1 MIVLFEEYK
10 YLTRDLKDIIGER
23 YYSSMNNK
31 DYSKISYV
39 GYYFNPSINE
49 GKGDVII
56 ILPKVFLDTDDLAF
70 HRYSPIQLLN
80 FDSNFVK
87 TLDSSNITKF
97 IFEVST
103 WIYRSINQYRKR
115 RPENIITESQY
126 IGNIV
131 TNIDKDSST
140 ELDIILSIVNFYKR
154 NKQLFAFI
162 ARDSNSHNNKINWN
176 KTINSTVPIIKNN
189 KPIYLNLKT
198 TNKKINDDE
207 ELLIIFYSTLNFI
220 KNKYF
225 FEFKLPQNYKLIE
238 GRHYE
243 RLLAKGCSVL
253 KRIKYKYFSD
263 KMKIMYKLLYVFF
276 ERSGKA
282 KINKLQEEVLLAKD
296 FHIIFEDMVD
306 SLISDDDI
314 DTDTELKR
322 HKDGKEID
330 HIYRDSSFFEN
341 DDIYFIGDS
350 KYYKAKSNIGTL
362 SKAKQF
368 TYAKNVIQFNIDL
381 FNKGRLDSG
390 IRYRDIYTEGY
401 NITPNFFI
409 SAMVNNDLDFH
420 QPNLENI
427 NKPILSFHFENRLF
441 DRDTLIL
448 QSYKIN
454 FLFLLSCYIS
464 KNQLI
469 KLRFKKEAR
478 SKFREDL
485 ISHLNS
491 SYKLYKITPKNNNLI
506 EKYFK
511 LLNGKVYKPSGFGD
525 SFVLALEE
533 KDSYREYNE
542 SLLKIIDYEEV
553 ERINY
558 YLA

>member
-10 YLTRDLKDIIGER
+10 YLTEDLKSILGER
-23 YYSSMNNK
+23 YYSPMNNK
-31 DYSKISYV
+31 SYSKTNYV
-39 GYYFNPSINE
+39 GYYFDPSINE

-56 ILPKVFLDTDDLAF
+56 ILPKVFLDTNDLAF
-70 HRYSPIQLLN
+70 SKYSPIQLLN
-80 FDSNFVK
+80 FDAEFVK
-87 TLDSSNITKF
+87 SVDTSNITKF

-103 WIYRSINQYRKR
+103 WLYRSINQYKKR
-115 RPENIITESQY
+115 RPENIISENQH

-140 ELDIILSIVNFYKR
+140 ELDIILSIVGFYKG
-154 NKQLFAFI
+154 NKQLFSFI
-162 ARDSNSHNNKINWN
+162 ARDSNSHKNKINWS
-176 KTINSTVPIIKNN
+176 KTINNTLPIIKNN

-198 TNKKINDDE
+198 TSKKINDDE

-225 FEFKLPQNYKLIE
+225 FEFKLPQNYELIE

-243 RLLAKGCSVL
+243 RLLDKGCSVL

-263 KMKIMYKLLYVFF
+263 KMKIMYNLLYVFF

-314 DTDTELKR
+314 DTKLKK
-322 HKDGKEID
+322 HKDGKEVD
-330 HIYRDSSFFEN
+330 HIYRDSSFFKD
-341 DDIYFIGDS
+341 DDIYYIGDS

-381 FNKGRLDSG
+381 FNKSRLDSG
-390 IRYRDIYTEGY
+390 IRYRDTHTEGY

-409 SAMVNNDLDFH
+409 SAMINNDLDFH
-420 QPNLENI
+420 QSNLENI
-427 NKPILSFHFENRLF
+427 NNPILNFHFKNRLF

-469 KLRFKKEAR
+469 KSRFKKEAR

-491 SYKLYKITPKNNNLI
+491 NYKLYKITPKSNNLI
-506 EKYFK
+506 EKHFK

-533 KDSYREYNE
+533 KDSYREHNE

>member
-1 MIVLFEEYK
+1 MIFLFEEYK

-31 DYSKISYV
+31 DYSKTNYV

-70 HRYSPIQLLN
+70 SRYSPIQLLN
-80 FDSNFVK
+80 FDANFVK
-87 TLDSSNITKF
+87 TLGSSNITKF

-103 WIYRSINQYRKR
+103 WLYRSINQYKKR
-115 RPENIITESQY
+115 RPENIIAESQY

-131 TNIDKDSST
+131 TNIDKGSST

-176 KTINSTVPIIKNN
+176 KTINSTIPIIKNN

-225 FEFKLPQNYKLIE
+225 FEFKLPQNYELIE

-314 DTDTELKR
+314 DTELKR

-390 IRYRDIYTEGY
+390 IRYRDKYTEGY

-409 SAMVNNDLDFH
+409 SAMVNNELDFH
-420 QPNLENI
+420 QSNLENI

-448 QSYKIN
+448 QSYNIN

-464 KNQLI
+464 KNQLV
-469 KLRFKKEAR
+469 KSRFKKQAR
-478 SKFREDL
+478 LKFREDL
-485 ISHLNS
+485 ISHLHSN
-491 SYKLYKITPKNNNLI
+491 YKLYKITPKNNNLI

-533 KDSYREYNE
+533 KDSYREHNE